1 MTKIQINDIYLA
13 ILDSTEPNILIVTN
27 VFNNIGQ
34 ETSVIEYK
42 EVIDGN
48 KEEYKLP
55 VKNNLPKDEFLDKF
69 QELYLDYKYRDSTN
83 TFKVF
88 ADIYKNIDG
97 HGFNCIQFIGYDGFK
112 NLVFYKN
119 YNSSINKIKY
129 IKYKNFNKKFKE
141 LTVGDWE
148 TLVSFGKAEKIIT
161 EDKTTVYAR
170 KRDN

>member
-27 VFNNIGQ
+27 VFKNIGQ

-42 EVIDGN
+42 EIIDGN

-55 VKNNLPKDEFLDKF
+55 VKNNLPEDEFLNKF
-69 QELYLDYKYRDSTN
+69 KKVDLSYHYRN
-83 TFKVF
+83 KVSVIEYF

-97 HGFNCIQFIGYDGFK
+97 LGLICIQFIGYDESEDI
-112 NLVFYKN
+112 VFYKN
-119 YNSSINKIKY
+119 YNAFANKTKY
-129 IKYKNFNKKFKE
+129 IKYEDFDKNFKE